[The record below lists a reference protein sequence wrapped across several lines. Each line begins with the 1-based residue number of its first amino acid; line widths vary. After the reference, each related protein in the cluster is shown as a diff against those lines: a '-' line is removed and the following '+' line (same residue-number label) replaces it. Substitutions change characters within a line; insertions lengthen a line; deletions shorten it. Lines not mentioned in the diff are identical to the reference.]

1 VRHNFNG
8 YFQRVLQY
16 LQKRREVFALYVH
29 RFETVQQLPSMKK
42 HSILKT
48 YVWVITLLFLSSRGL
63 LVAQLPLLNGSVSDQ
78 RVSPAITV
86 TENVPVAG
94 RTAGSGIPPWPPAK
108 VKIGYVVPSNRTPQ
122 AHYKENLQFA
132 IEMAQMWFRDNMAQN
147 GFGPKTFIF
156 ETEEGSQRPKI
167 HLVNVPETD
176 SYLRGN
182 NGGELFDRT
191 RLAAKNAGLTIDL
204 EGEVWVLI
212 PETQVQLPDGSCIG
226 GLAMGGGGG
235 NGNRSGTAELG
246 SNVIQLFNPQRLLDN
261 TNYAGQ
267 IIPELGP
274 YPLVQNVSF
283 AWFEKSTFSSVASSY
298 LGALCHE
305 MGHAFGINHDFR
317 HDNNFF
323 GGLMGNGLRG
333 IRGSFFTALYPED
346 YTRLEYGSALLLN
359 ESYYFNRYRKPS
371 YYGHNL
377 TVLTNGTVSPVA
389 GLLNIRFTAFCSD
402 SISYAHLYDHN
413 GQLIDELA
421 LNGLNVDATF
431 KTPYYQAGTT
441 NSFSIAIGDRQGNRT
456 VSSGFT
462 LSVTAGNQAPK
473 PFFKIF
479 YPTAPYPGNA
489 TLFDASATSDP
500 NGGSFTTEYD
510 FNNDGIFD
518 TPPVFSTYFYNIPQT
533 GPYLARI
540 RVTDPQGAFA
550 ISSPISGNY
559 GKNCGIDP
567 PSIYGANTIC
577 PGSVTKLSAYGC
589 YGTILWSN
597 GETTSSITVSPTST
611 TNYTVTCTYGCSP
624 QSSQPFTVNI
634 VNDTAVLS
642 ATASSG
648 VQQGAQTIVSTQTI
662 PVGNTVINRAA
673 NSVSLLPGFQATKGS
688 VFTAL
693 VQGCGTPM
701 AQADNLYVGAGNAK
715 KMNVLSNDFNPD
727 GSAITDFTQINL
739 PVITVNPTKGIATVN
754 SDGTISY
761 ISNENTGTD
770 SFVYSVCNKNNPSF
784 CATANVTANLQ
795 TYFDPFPNSNF
806 ETLVDFVSGNSFS
819 YWLKDG
825 WKPNQAVFS
834 WLPGQ
839 GRNGSN
845 CIRIYSGPASGLVQS
860 NDVQAYRILYLPAY
874 TNYVLKGWIKTENVT
889 TNANAGGV
897 GGCLSVTTNMNNP
910 DFPTRSKDIKGTND
924 WTQVLLPF
932 NSGDGYVRIS
942 CRLGFTAGDSE
953 GTAYFDDLKLEKL

>member
-1 VRHNFNG
+1 
-8 YFQRVLQY
+8 
-16 LQKRREVFALYVH
+16 
-29 RFETVQQLPSMKK
+29 MKK
-42 HSILKT
+42 HWIFKT
-48 YVWVITLLFLSSRGL
+48 PVWVLICVINSGL
-63 LVAQLPLLNGSVSDQ
+63 VVAQIPLLNGSATDQ
-78 RVSPAITV
+78 RVSTPASIV
-86 TENVPVAG
+86 TENLPAAD
-94 RTAGSGIPPWPPAK
+94 RTDGSGIPPWPPAK
-108 VKIGYVVPSNRTPQ
+108 VRIGYVVPSNRTPQ

-132 IEMAQMWFRDNMAQN
+132 IEMAQMWFRNNMEQN

-156 ETEEGSQRPKI
+156 ETEEDSPRPKI
-167 HLVNVPETD
+167 NLVNVPETD
-176 SYLRGN
+176 DYLRGDN
-182 NGGELFDRT
+182 AGDLFERT
-191 RLAAKNAGLTIDL
+191 KYAAKNAGLTVDL

-212 PETQVQLPDGSCIG
+212 PETHLQKPDGSFIG
-226 GLAMGGGGG
+226 GLALGGGGG
-235 NGNRSGTAELG
+235 SGNRSGTAQLG
-246 SNVIQLFNPQRLLDN
+246 STVIQLFNPQRLLDN

-283 AWFEKSTFSSVASSY
+283 VWFEKNTFSSVASSY

-333 IRGSFFTALYPED
+333 IRGSFFPALYPED
-346 YTRLEYGSALLLN
+346 YTRLEYGSALMLN

-402 SISYAHLYDHN
+402 SIAYAHLYN
-413 GQLIDELA
+413 GNGELIDELA
-421 LNGLNVDATF
+421 LNRLNVDTTF

-456 VSSGFT
+456 VSSSFT

-473 PFFKIF
+473 PFFKIL

-489 TLFDASATSDP
+489 TLFDASATFDP

-518 TPPVFSTYFYNIPQT
+518 TPPVFPTYFYNIPQT
-533 GPYLARI
+533 GSYLARI

-567 PSIYGANTIC
+567 PSIYGVNTIC
-577 PGSVTKLSAYGC
+577 LGSTTKLSVYGC
-589 YGTILWSN
+589 YGTHLWSN
-597 GETTSSITVSPTST
+597 GETTSSISVSPTST
-611 TNYTVTCTYGCSP
+611 TNYTVTCSYGCGLL
-624 QSSQPFTVNI
+624 SSQPFTVNI
-634 VNDTAVLS
+634 VNDTAVVS
-642 ATASSG
+642 ATAISG
-648 VQQGAQTIVSTQTI
+648 VQQAAQTIISTQQI
-662 PVGNTVINRAA
+662 PAGSTVMYKAG
-673 NSVSLLPGFQATKGS
+673 NSVSLLPGFQVSKES

-693 VQGCGTPM
+693 IKGCGIPLT
-701 AQADNLYVGAGNAK
+701 QADNSSVGAGYAK
-715 KMNVLSNDFNPD
+715 KIKVLSNDFNPD
-727 GSAITDFTQINL
+727 GSAITNLTQVTL
-739 PVITVNPTKGIATVN
+739 PVIVVNPTKGTATVN
-754 SDGTISY
+754 PDGTISY
-761 ISNENTGTD
+761 LSNETTGAD
-770 SFVYSVCNKNNPSF
+770 SLVYSICNRNNPSF
-784 CATANVTANLQ
+784 CTTANVKFTLSGG
-795 TYFDPFPNSNF
+795 FPLLPNADF
-806 ETLVDFVSGNSFS
+806 EHSVDFVSGRAFS
-819 YWLKDG
+819 YWLKGG
-825 WKPNQAVFS
+825 WKPEQAVFS
-834 WLPGQ
+834 WLAGQ

-845 CIRIYSGPASGLVQS
+845 CIRIYSGPASGPVQS
-860 NDVQAYRILYLPAY
+860 NDVQAYQIIYLPPY

-889 TNANAGGV
+889 TNANTGGV
-897 GGCLSVTTNMNNP
+897 GGCLSIVNSINSP
-910 DFPTRSKDIKGTND
+910 DFPPRSKDLKGTND

-953 GTAYFDDLKLEKL
+953 GTAYFDDLIIEPL

>member
-1 VRHNFNG
+1 
-8 YFQRVLQY
+8 
-16 LQKRREVFALYVH
+16 
-29 RFETVQQLPSMKK
+29 MKK
-42 HSILKT
+42 PSILKT
-48 YVWVITLLFLSSRGL
+48 YVWILTLLYLIPTGS
-63 LVAQLPLLNGSVSDQ
+63 VMAQIPLLNGSVSDQ
-78 RVSPAITV
+78 HISTPALPV
-86 TENVPVAG
+86 TKNLSAA
-94 RTAGSGIPPWPPAK
+94 RANGSGILPWPPAK
-108 VKIGYVVPSNRTPQ
+108 VRIGYVVPSNRTPQ
-122 AHYKENLQFA
+122 ANYKENLQFA
-132 IEMAQMWFRDNMAQN
+132 IEMAQTWFRDQMEQN

-156 ETEEGSQRPKI
+156 ETEEDSPRPKI

-182 NGGELFDRT
+182 NGGELFERT
-191 RLAAKNAGLTIDL
+191 RLAAKNVGLTIDL

-212 PETQVQLPDGSCIG
+212 PETQLQLPDGSFIG
-226 GLAMGGGGG
+226 GLALGGGGG

-267 IIPELGP
+267 IIPEMGP

-283 AWFEKSTFSSVASSY
+283 AWFEKNTFSSVASSY

-317 HDNNFF
+317 HDTNFF

-333 IRGSFFTALYPED
+333 IRGSFFPTLYPED
-346 YTRLEYGSALLLN
+346 YTRLEYGSALMLN

-371 YYGHNL
+371 YYGQNL
-377 TVLTNGTVSPVA
+377 TVLTNGTVSPAA

-402 SISYAHLYDHN
+402 SISYAHLYN
-413 GQLIDELA
+413 GSGELIDELA
-421 LNGLNVDATF
+421 LKGLNVDATF
-431 KTPYYQAGTT
+431 KTPYYQAGAS

-456 VSSGFT
+456 VFPGFT

-473 PFFKIF
+473 PFFKIL

-489 TLFDASATSDP
+489 TLFDATATSDP
-500 NGGSFTTEYD
+500 NGDSFTTEYD

-540 RVTDPQGAFA
+540 RVTDPQGASA

-559 GKNCGIDP
+559 GKNCGMDP
-567 PSIYGANTIC
+567 PSIYGVSTIC
-577 PGSVTKLSAYGC
+577 PGSVTKLSVYGC
-589 YGTILWSN
+589 YGTVLWST
-597 GETTSSITVSPTST
+597 GETTSSITVSPTSA
-611 TNYTVTCTYGCSP
+611 TNYTVTCTYGCGP
-624 QSSQPFTVNI
+624 LSSQPFTVNI
-634 VNDTAVLS
+634 LNDTAVLS

-648 VQQGAQTIVSTQTI
+648 VQQGSQTIISTQNI
-662 PVGNTVINRAA
+662 PAGSTVTNRAG
-673 NSVSLLPGFQATKGS
+673 NSVSLLPGFQAMKGS

-693 VQGCGTPM
+693 IQGCGTPM
-701 AQADNLYVGAGNAK
+701 AQADHADVAAGEAK
-715 KMNVLSNDFNPD
+715 KIKVLSNDFNPD
-727 GSAITDFTQINL
+727 GSAVTDLTQINL
-739 PVITVNPTKGIATVN
+739 PVISVNPSRGTATVN

-761 ISNENTGTD
+761 LSNENTSTD
-770 SFVYSVCNKNNPSF
+770 SFVYSVCNKNNPSS
-784 CATANVTANLQ
+784 CATAHVTVNLQ
-795 TYFDPFPNSNF
+795 SYFSSISNSGF
-806 ETLVDFVSGNSFS
+806 ENRVDFVSGGAFFS
-819 YWLKDG
+819 WLKGG
-825 WKPNQAVFS
+825 WKPDQGVFS

-845 CIRIYSGPASGLVQS
+845 CIKLYSGPASGPVQS
-860 NDVQAYRILYLPAY
+860 NDVQAYQVLYLAPY

-897 GGCLSVTTNMNNP
+897 GGCLSVTTSINST
-910 DFPTRSKDIKGTND
+910 DFPPRSKDLKGTGD
-924 WTQVLLPF
+924 WTQVLVPF
-932 NSGDGYVRIS
+932 NSGDGYVKIS

-953 GTAYFDDLKLEKL
+953 GAAYFDDLKLEKL

>member
-1 VRHNFNG
+1 
-8 YFQRVLQY
+8 
-16 LQKRREVFALYVH
+16 
-29 RFETVQQLPSMKK
+29 MKK
-42 HSILKT
+42 HPILKT
-48 YVWVITLLFLSSRGL
+48 YVWILTLLYLINSGL
-63 LVAQLPLLNGSVSDQ
+63 VMAQIPLLNSSVNDR
-78 RVSPAITV
+78 RVAIPALSV
-86 TENVPVAG
+86 NENLPAAG
-94 RTAGSGIPPWPPAK
+94 RTAGTGIPVWPPAK
-108 VKIGYVVPSNRTPQ
+108 VRIGYVVPSNRTPQ
-122 AHYKENLQFA
+122 VNYKENLQFA

-156 ETEEGSQRPKI
+156 ETEEDSPRPKI

-176 SYLRGN
+176 SELRGN
-182 NGGELFDRT
+182 NGGDLFDRT
-191 RLAAKNAGLTIDL
+191 KFAAKNAGLTIDL

-212 PETQVQLPDGSCIG
+212 PETQVQLPDGSFIG

-246 SNVIQLFNPQRLLDN
+246 SNVIPLFNPQRLLDN

-283 AWFEKSTFSSVASSY
+283 AWFEKNTFSSVASSY

-305 MGHAFGINHDFR
+305 MGHAFGLSHDFR
-317 HDNNFF
+317 HDENFF

-333 IRGSFFTALYPED
+333 IRGSFFPTRYPED

-371 YYGHNL
+371 YYHHNL

-389 GLLNIRFTAFCSD
+389 GLLNIRFTAIASD
-402 SISYAHLYDHN
+402 SISYAHLYN
-413 GQLIDELA
+413 GSGELIDELA
-421 LNGLNVDATF
+421 LNRVNVDTTF
-431 KTPYYQAGTT
+431 KTPYYQAGTS

-473 PFFKIF
+473 PFLKLYFPNF
-479 YPTAPYPGNA
+479 AYSVGYGTH
-489 TLFDASATSDP
+489 FDANSTFDP
-500 NGGSFTTEYD
+500 EGDLFTTEFD
-510 FNNDGIFD
+510 VNNDGIFESAPLNSRVYD
-518 TPPVFSTYFYNIPQT
+518 YEIPQP
-533 GPYLARI
+533 GPYMARI
-540 RVTDPQGAFA
+540 RVTDSHGASA
-550 ISSPISGNY
+550 VSSPVNGNY
-559 GKNCGIDP
+559 EKPCGIDS
-567 PSIYGANTIC
+567 PSIYGVNTIC
-577 PGSVTKLSAYGC
+577 LGSTTTLYAYGC
-589 YGTILWSN
+589 YGTHLWSN
-597 GETTSSITVSPTST
+597 GETTPSITVSPTST
-611 TNYTVTCTYGCSP
+611 TIYRVTCDYGCLYP
-624 QSSQPFTVNI
+624 QVSLPFTVSI
-634 VNDTAVLS
+634 VNDNAVVS

-648 VQQGAQTIVSTQTI
+648 VQQGAQTIVSTQNI
-662 PVGNTVINRAA
+662 PAGNTVIYRAG
-673 NSVSLLPGFQATKGS
+673 NSVSLLPGFQASNES

-693 VQGCGTPM
+693 IKGCGTPM
-701 AQADNLYVGAGNAK
+701 AQPDNAYVTAGEVK
-715 KMNVLSNDFNPD
+715 KMKVLSNDFNPD
-727 GSAITDFTQINL
+727 GSVSTDLTQITL
-739 PVITVNPTKGIATVN
+739 PVITVNPTKGTVTVN

-761 ISNENTGTD
+761 LSTENTGTD
-770 SFVYSVCNKNNPSF
+770 SFVYSVCNRNNPSF
-784 CATANVTANLQ
+784 CTTANVRLNFISA
-795 TYFDPFPNSNF
+795 FPLLPNAEF
-806 ETLVDFVSGNSFS
+806 ENPVDFVNGGAFS
-819 YWLKDG
+819 YWLKGG

-845 CIRIYSGPASGLVQS
+845 CIRMYSGPASGPVQS
-860 NDVQAYRILYLPAY
+860 NDVQAYQSLYLAPY

-897 GGCLSVTTNMNNP
+897 GGCLSVTTSINST
-910 DFPTRSKDIKGTND
+910 DFPPRSKDIKGTND